1 MIDRKLEPSERESL
15 PLTIDSKGQIIWVPG
30 LPPAETHRVQHGVK
44 EVIHLTYGLSAT
56 LL

>member
-15 PLTIDSKGQIIWVPG
+15 PLAMDSKGQIIWIPG
-30 LPPAETHRVQHGVK
+30 FPPAETHRVQHGVK
-44 EVIHLTYGLSAT
+44 EVIHLTYGRSAT